1 VTGYFARVAFDL
13 TDHDAGNL
21 IIDRVEEGT
30 YDAQGIGSSRAC
42 GTAID

>member
-30 YDAQGIGSSRAC
+30 YDAQGHWQFARVWNG
-42 GTAID
+42 DH